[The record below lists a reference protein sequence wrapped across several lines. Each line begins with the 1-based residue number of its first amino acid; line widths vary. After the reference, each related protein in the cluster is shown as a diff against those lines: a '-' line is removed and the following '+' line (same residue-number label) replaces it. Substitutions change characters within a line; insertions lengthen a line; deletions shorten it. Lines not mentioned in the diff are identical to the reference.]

1 MANKAVISYSLYR
14 GEFDYCMTRSQR
26 KDTDSRFSV
35 KLFLTGQIEPK
46 SGGL

>member
-14 GEFDYCMTRSQR
+14 GEFDYYMTRSQR
-26 KDTDSRFSV
+26 KDIDSWFPV
-35 KLFLTGQIEPK
+35 KLFLTEQIEPK